1 MKIYYDEK
9 VDAAYIELSKKKP
22 DGVTEISD
30 FINLDTTKN
39 GEIVGIELLNAS
51 KKIPIK
57 TLFNYEIDSKS
68 LNKDLKNQIA
78 L

>member
-9 VDAAYIELSKKKP
+9 IDAAYIELSKKKP
-22 DGVTEISD
+22 DGVMEITD

-68 LNKDLKNQIA
+68 LNKDFKSQAA

>member
-9 VDAAYIELSKKKP
+9 VDVAYIELSKKKP

-39 GEIVGIELLNAS
+39 GEIAGIELLNAS

-68 LNKDLKNQIA
+68 FYKYLKVR
-78 L
+78 